1 MLADALIERYS
12 RQIILPQVGG
22 KGQEKLLA
30 SRVLVDVPPAAP
42 SSTDAGPAAVPTRA
56 AVLLYLAAAG
66 VGTVGVTGT
75 ADAPPFGQL
84 AEATAPGE
92 AAEDQRVSPLA
103 DTLRRLNPDCTVVHA
118 TDAPP
123 AALCRG
129 YDVVIAGSAHL
140 HDACHAHR
148 TPFVWGST
156 SGGASRL
163 FVSRGD
169 RPDWPCLRCAFPAGV
184 PAGETQQ
191 SPATT
196 VAGFF
201 TGAVQ
206 TTEALKILVG
216 SDANSEPCVT
226 TCDVT
231 NMRFTHEAVTRNPA
245 CICCASPSPTVQ
257 DRQSKIHN
265 PKSTIKNPPRP

>member
-42 SSTDAGPAAVPTRA
+42 SSTDAGPAADPTRA

-66 VGTVGVTGT
+66 VGTVGVTGP

-84 AEATAPGE
+84 AEATAPGG
-92 AAEDQRVSPLA
+92 AVEDQAVSPLA
-103 DTLRRLNPDCTVVHA
+103 DTLRRLNPDCTVVHD

-123 AALCRG
+123 AARCCG

-148 TPFVWGST
+148 TPFVWAET
-156 SGGASRL
+156 VSGVSRL

-184 PAGETQQ
+184 PAGAVAQ

-196 VAGFF
+196 VVGFF

-216 SDANSEPCVT
+216 ADANSEPCVT

-231 NMRFTHEAVTRNPA
+231 NMRFTHEAVARNPA
-245 CICCASPSPTVQ
+245 CICCASPSPPIENP
-257 DRQSKIHN
+257 QSTIHN
-265 PKSTIKNPPRP
+265 PQ

>member
-30 SRVLVDVPPAAP
+30 SRVLVDIPPVPSRTVGAEAGLAHAA
-42 SSTDAGPAAVPTRA
+42 A
-56 AVLLYLAAAG
+56 LLYLAAAG
-66 VGTVGVTGT
+66 VGTVGVTRT
-75 ADAPPFGQL
+75 TDAPLFDKL

-92 AAEDQRVSPLA
+92 SAGEQTVSPLA
-103 DTLRRLNPDCTVVHA
+103 DTLRRLNPDCTVVHHA
-118 TDAPP
+118 DGPP

-129 YDVVIAGSAHL
+129 YDIVIAGSARL

-148 TPFVWGST
+148 TPFVWAETVAGV
-156 SGGASRL
+156 SRL
-163 FVSRGD
+163 FVSRAD
-169 RPDWPCLRCAFPAGV
+169 RPAWPCLRCAFPSGV
-184 PAGETQQ
+184 PAGAAPR
-191 SPATT
+191 SPATPLT
-196 VAGFF
+196 GFF

-216 SDANSEPCVT
+216 ADAHSTPCMT

-231 NMRFTHEAVTRNPA
+231 AMRFTHEAVVRNPA
-245 CICCASPSPTVQ
+245 CARCASPSPPV
-257 DRQSKIHN
+257 DD
-265 PKSTIKNPPRP
+265 P